1 MAGGPEG
8 GYPRPAG
15 YDRAGGQ
22 DQGRGYGPGPGGA
35 RNARAPRGRGTRQ
48 RGSDGAVPGSE
59 DYRLKPAPDAG
70 TRAGGRRA
78 HGKPANGRGRRTP
91 GGYDELGAAN
101 GRGAGSGPDGYSAE
115 AARGGQ
121 NGYSGQNGYDAANG
135 YGAADSHGGQN
146 GYGAANGYGGQ
157 NGNGAADGRSGPDGY
172 GGSYGRTATG
182 VRERAII
189 RERLA
194 GQRPGSGY
202 GGGNGPGDGGRGDG
216 RARRAKGSWWRH
228 WSWRK
233 VLGLAAA
240 ACAVVMIAVVIGV
253 VLLYRQTQIPNAIS
267 ETALQQSSVV
277 YFSNGKTQVGTFDS
291 GTNRQLLTSAQ
302 IPQVL
307 KQAVIAAED
316 RHFYTEG
323 GISISGI
330 ARAAYDDVF
339 GSGGLQ
345 GGSTIT
351 EQFAKNAYASIGTT
365 RTVSTKLKE
374 ILVAIKLSHEE
385 SKDWILTNYLN
396 TIFLGNNAYGVGAA
410 AETYFGKP
418 ASKLNI
424 AQSAMLAAMINQP
437 GFFDPTPGAPGYK
450 PLVARWHY
458 VLGNMVRDG
467 AITQQQEGITTHHQN
482 DASGFPKL
490 AKGVRNSGW
499 TGYRGYIMQTVELEL
514 ESRYHFTK
522 TQIFTRGLKIFTTF
536 SQPMMRALYQSVREN
551 KQAMRNGGVPLPRF
565 ANIGALLEKPG
576 TGAIVAMY
584 GGPNYAKRQLNMATQ
599 SRNQVGSSF
608 KPYVLSTA
616 VHQGMNVKTSIL
628 DGYSAICAPD
638 DNFPMVPSV
647 RVAGPTSPCP
657 TSPADGWFNFSSGE
671 ADGPVSV
678 AQASA
683 MSLNTAYGD
692 LIHRVGT
699 QNVIDMAAK
708 FGVNTA
714 AYPGGS
720 GLQHMEGQ
728 SGIALGQASL
738 TVEEQA
744 NTFAVLSAHGEYVTP
759 HVISKITSPT
769 GPVPL
774 RIVRYPVLSPGEA
787 ADVDYALSFDTQP
800 GGTGYPNA
808 TMADGRP
815 VIAKTGTTNNA
826 QSAFFI
832 GAIPQ
837 YSLAVGIFTN
847 KQSQTLNGLGGQS
860 QGGYGGTWPA
870 LIWHTFAEKEFA
882 KLPIRQL
889 PIAPFAGT
897 KWVQVP
903 PPPVHHH
910 HKPPPNPT
918 PPPNPAPTPSPSPS
932 CSQFFGQP
940 CPSPTPT
947 PGDPGPGPSPTCT
960 PGPGR
965 GCPPGPGASGP
976 SGSARAAS
984 GPVWRL
990 AGQAASRQG

>member
-1 MAGGPEG
+1 
-8 GYPRPAG
+8 
-15 YDRAGGQ
+15 
-22 DQGRGYGPGPGGA
+22 
-35 RNARAPRGRGTRQ
+35 
-48 RGSDGAVPGSE
+48 
-59 DYRLKPAPDAG
+59 
-70 TRAGGRRA
+70 
-78 HGKPANGRGRRTP
+78 
-91 GGYDELGAAN
+91 
-101 GRGAGSGPDGYSAE
+101 
-115 AARGGQ
+115 
-121 NGYSGQNGYDAANG
+121 
-135 YGAADSHGGQN
+135 
-146 GYGAANGYGGQ
+146 
-157 NGNGAADGRSGPDGY
+157 
-172 GGSYGRTATG
+172 
-182 VRERAII
+182 
-189 RERLA
+189 
-194 GQRPGSGY
+194 
-202 GGGNGPGDGGRGDG
+202 
-216 RARRAKGSWWRH
+216 
-228 WSWRK
+228 
-233 VLGLAAA
+233 
-240 ACAVVMIAVVIGV
+240 VVTVIAVAGIVA
-253 VLLYRQTQIPNAIS
+253 LYQQTSIPNEIS
-267 ETALQQSSVV
+267 ETALQQSSIV

-291 GTNRQLLTSAQ
+291 GTNRQLLTSGQ

-323 GISISGI
+323 GISVSGI
-330 ARAAYDDVF
+330 ARAAYEDLF

-351 EQFAKNAYASIGTT
+351 EQFAKNGYNSIGTT
-365 RTVSTKLKE
+365 RTVSTKIKE

-396 TIFLGNNAYGVGAA
+396 TIFLGDNAYGVGAA

-418 ASKLNI
+418 AIKLNI

-437 GFFDPTPGAPGYK
+437 GFFDPTPGNPGYK

-458 VLGNMVRDG
+458 VLANMVRDG
-467 AITQQQEGITTHHQN
+467 AITQQREGVITRHQD
-482 DASGFPKL
+482 DARGFPKIF
-490 AKGVRNSGW
+490 KGQRNSGW

-514 ESRYHFTK
+514 ENRYHY
-522 TQIFTRGLKIFTTF
+522 TQAQIYSSGLKIVTTF

-551 KQAMRNGGVPLPRF
+551 EQAMRNGGMALPRF

-576 TGAIVAMY
+576 TGDIVAMY

-608 KPYVLSTA
+608 KPYVLATA
-616 VHQGMNVKTSIL
+616 VSQGMNVKTSIL

-638 DNFPMVPSV
+638 DQFPMVFSV

-657 TSPADGWFNFSSGE
+657 TSPSDGWFNFSSDE

-683 MSLNTAYGD
+683 LSLNTAYGD

-699 QNVIDMAAK
+699 QNVIDMAKK

-720 GLQHMEGQ
+720 GLQSMLGL

-744 NTFAVLSAHGEYVTP
+744 NTFATLAADGKYATP
-759 HVISKITSPT
+759 HVISKITAPS
-769 GPVPL
+769 GPVAL
-774 RIVRYPVLSPGEA
+774 RIVKYPALPPGQA
-787 ADVDYALSFDTQP
+787 ADVDYALSFDTQY
-800 GGTGYPNA
+800 GTATNA
-808 TMADGRP
+808 AMTDGRP
-815 VIAKTGTTNNA
+815 IIGKTGTTNNA

-847 KQSQTLNGLGGQS
+847 KQTQTLNGLGGQS

-882 KLPIRQL
+882 RLPIKAL
-889 PIAPFAGT
+889 PTAPFAGS

-903 PPPVHHH
+903 PVLVHHH
-910 HKPPPNPT
+910 PHHVLPSPSPT
-918 PPPNPAPTPSPSPS
+918 PTPSPSPS
-932 CSQFFGQP
+932 CNQFFGQP
-940 CPSPTPT
+940 CPTPTPT
-947 PGDPGPGPSPTCT
+947 PTPTGPDPTPTCIH
-960 PGPGR
+960 PGR
-965 GCPPGPGASGP
+965 CHTPPGGP
-976 SGSARAAS
+976 
-984 GPVWRL
+984 
-990 AGQAASRQG
+990 